1 MRNQTSRKSGFT
13 LVEIM
18 IVVAIIGLLAAIAL
32 PNFVRARK
40 VARQNTCI
48 ANMKQIDSAKQQWAL
63 EKKQIE
69 TASPVSG
76 DLIGATL
83 YIKNQPM
90 CPLDSSSSFA
100 TSYTIGAVSE
110 NPSCKTGANATEG
123 HTLQYSIFGFF
134 RQPEAQ
140 ASGFCF
146 LRGI

>member
-48 ANMKQIDSAKQQWAL
+48 ANMKQLDSAKQQWAL
-63 EKKQIE
+63 ETKKTE
-69 TASPVSG
+69 AATMDSA

-83 YIKNQPM
+83 YIKNAPL
-90 CPLDSSSSFA
+90 CPLDSLNTFVS
-100 TSYTIGAVSE
+100 SYTLGAVSV
-110 NPSCKTGANATEG
+110 NPVCQIGTGAEG
-123 HTLQYSIFGFF
+123 HTL
-134 RQPEAQ
+134 P
-140 ASGFCF
+140 
-146 LRGI
+146 